1 MAERGNCNGTVYVI
15 KEKDTLY
22 QIAKQYNVSVR
33 DIMRKN
39 PYVNIYNLQ
48 IGDELCIPS
57 AGPVISGAFEP
68 YVVKKGDTLMNIM
81 KNKNVSFEKLAK
93 SNKSVRELTLP
104 VGTVLLIDKE
114 K

>member
-22 QIAKQYNVSVR
+22 QIAKQYNVSIR
-33 DIMRKN
+33 EIMRKN

-57 AGPVISGAFEP
+57 SGT
-68 YVVKKGDTLMNIM
+68 GD
-81 KNKNVSFEKLAK
+81 F
-93 SNKSVRELTLP
+93 
-104 VGTVLLIDKE
+104 GCF
-114 K
+114 

>member
-1 MAERGNCNGTVYVI
+1 MAERGNCNGIVYVI
-15 KEKDTLY
+15 REKDTLY
-22 QIAKQYNVSVR
+22 QIAKQYNVRVK

-48 IGDELCIPS
+48 IGDELCIPA

-81 KNKNVSFEKLAK
+81 EKKNVSFEKLAK

>member
-1 MAERGNCNGTVYVI
+1 MAERGNCNGIVYVI

-22 QIAKQYNVSVR
+22 QIAKQYNVRVR
-33 DIMRKN
+33 DIMMKN

-48 IGDELCIPS
+48 IGDELCIPA

-68 YVVKKGDTLMNIM
+68 YVVKEGDTLMNIM

-93 SNKSVRELTLP
+93 SNKSVRDLTLP
-104 VGTVLLIDKE
+104 AGTVLLIDKE

>member
-1 MAERGNCNGTVYVI
+1 M
-15 KEKDTLY
+15 
-22 QIAKQYNVSVR
+22 
-33 DIMRKN
+33 
-39 PYVNIYNLQ
+39 
-48 IGDELCIPS
+48 
-57 AGPVISGAFEP
+57 ISGAFEP

>member
-1 MAERGNCNGTVYVI
+1 MRVNGGFGFVGF
-15 KEKDTLY
+15 
-22 QIAKQYNVSVR
+22 NGR
-33 DIMRKN
+33 
-39 PYVNIYNLQ
+39 
-48 IGDELCIPS
+48 
-57 AGPVISGAFEP
+57 AFEP